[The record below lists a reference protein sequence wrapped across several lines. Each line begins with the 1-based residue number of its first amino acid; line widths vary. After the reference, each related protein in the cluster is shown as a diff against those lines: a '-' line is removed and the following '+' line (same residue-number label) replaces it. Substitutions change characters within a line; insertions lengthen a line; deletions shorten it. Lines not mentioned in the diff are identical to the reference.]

1 MPANWFEIKVIYLLL
16 LILFDR
22 KYYFPL
28 NSISSVRWIFYYRYF
43 FLPFLFFLMDLT
55 IDASNELNIFTM
67 YVFQNYWLFLIE
79 VFYSNHFIY
88 LVLFIVK
95 EKTVRYWEPFC
106 RICLGFFVNVFIESS
121 NVFLLL
127 RLMYP

>member
-1 MPANWFEIKVIYLLL
+1 MPVNLFEIKVICLLL

-43 FLPFLFFLMDLT
+43 CLLLLFFLMDLI
-55 IDASNELNIFTM
+55 IDASNELNIFIM
-67 YVFQNYWLFLIE
+67 YLFQNYWLFLIE
-79 VFYSNHFIY
+79 VFYSNHFIC

-95 EKTVRYWEPFC
+95 EKTVRCWEPFC
-106 RICLGFFVNVFIESS
+106 RICPAFFVNVFIESS